1 MPRFL
6 ALDYGR
12 RRCGLAHS
20 DPGGVIATPLDTV
33 DTPELWNYLRQY
45 PFWENLDGMVVGLP
59 LQVNSEPSENAART
73 LAFCAKLHKHRPT
86 LPLYL
91 LDERFTSSLAHQSLL
106 ESGASKATRRRKDL
120 VDRIAAVLLLQ
131 DFLEMHNNDR
141 LHHLTRFENQTNP

>member
-33 DTPELWNYLRQY
+33 PSTDLWTYLRQY
-45 PFWENLDGMVVGLP
+45 PHWEELEAMVVGLP
-59 LQVNSEPSENAART
+59 LRFNHEPSENAART
-73 LAFCAKLHKHRPT
+73 LDFCRQIHTRRPL

-91 LDERFTSSLAHQSLL
+91 LDERFTSSLAQQSLL
-106 ESGASKATRRRKDL
+106 ESGASKATRRRKDV
-120 VDRIAAVLLLQ
+120 VDRIAAVLILQ
-131 DFLEMHNNDR
+131 DFLEMYNNGR
-141 LHHLTRFENQTNP
+141 IHHLNRFEPPTQP